1 MNQDNNDQPSSNN
14 SEQSQ
19 ILLDILEQLQNIH
32 ITLERI
38 DNRSNLSSP
47 TTANSTNSRP
57 SSVSFPT
64 ENGYNIFNLGDKAV
78 INHRFRNQ
86 FGIEGTV
93 TKSTRHFV
101 WIETESGETYKKHK
115 RNVLR
120 IES

>member
-14 SEQSQ
+14 SQQ

-38 DNRSNLSSP
+38 DNRSNTEYSP
-47 TTANSTNSRP
+47 TSRNSRP

-93 TKSTRHFV
+93 IKSTRHFV
-101 WIETESGETYKKHK
+101 WIQTESGETYKKHK

>member
-14 SEQSQ
+14 SEQ

-38 DNRSNLSSP
+38 DNRSNTEYSP
-47 TTANSTNSRP
+47 TTATSRNSRP

-64 ENGYNIFNLGDKAV
+64 ENRYNIFNLGDKAV

-93 TKSTRHFV
+93 IKSTRHFV
-101 WIETESGETYKKHK
+101 WIQTESGETYKKHK